1 MRHFNAGK
9 KIDYRKFAASVP
21 SDDSIYF
28 SGCDR
33 KAHMVQNR
41 LFPEPFYDILYFYQI
56 FHSLNPLCLQQMFYK
71 PDSIASSVYVFDFFI
86 MINPVTRI
94 IAISTARIYH
104 SGTASSL
111 LK

>member
-1 MRHFNAGK
+1 MAKIWKKLLLVILIVACLFNVVS
-9 KIDYRKFAASVP
+9 KIEK
-21 SDDSIYF
+21 
-28 SGCDR
+28 
-33 KAHMVQNR
+33 M
-41 LFPEPFYDILYFYQI
+41 FPEPFYDILYFYQI